1 MALILDGNGLIQGL
15 DAGGLPSGSVNA
27 DTLASTL
34 DLSSKTMTFGN
45 VSASGITFPASVSAS
60 GNANT
65 LDDYEEGTWT
75 PTLRGGTTAGTTTYG
90 VQRGGYIKIGSMVT
104 VFCDM
109 GVSATTGTG
118 TLTIG
123 GFPFT
128 SINDVNFF
136 SVGGLMAED
145 LNWGGGTYLQLWKN
159 NNTTDAFI
167 YYMTDNSGW
176 VAQQITNESQAY
188 VFTVTYRAA

>member
-1 MALILDGNGLIQGL
+1 
-15 DAGGLPSGSVNA
+15 
-27 DTLASTL
+27 
-34 DLSSKTMTFGN
+34 

-118 TLTIG
+118 ALTIG

-136 SVGGLMAED
+136 SVGGLMAEE